1 MLTKGE
7 ATKKM
12 IIDASA
18 ILFSKK
24 GFKDVS
30 MTDICDATNL
40 SRGGLYRHFSST
52 SEIFT
57 LLISTER
64 SFDERIKAN
73 ESALYILKSA
83 LDELEKE
90 ILDPERSLSLAIY
103 EFASIDEN
111 KKLFAAWY
119 CDDYREFI
127 PSAYEEKYLDFEAFP
142 LRYSA

>member
-83 LDELEKE
+83 LDEL
-90 ILDPERSLSLAIY
+90 
-103 EFASIDEN
+103 
-111 KKLFAAWY
+111 
-119 CDDYREFI
+119 
-127 PSAYEEKYLDFEAFP
+127 
-142 LRYSA
+142 

>member
-40 SRGGLYRHFSST
+40 S
-52 SEIFT
+52 T
-57 LLISTER
+57 L
-64 SFDERIKAN
+64 
-73 ESALYILKSA
+73 
-83 LDELEKE
+83 
-90 ILDPERSLSLAIY
+90 
-103 EFASIDEN
+103 
-111 KKLFAAWY
+111 
-119 CDDYREFI
+119 FI
-127 PSAYEEKYLDFEAFP
+127 NI
-142 LRYSA
+142 